1 MKVAHLKCVGLGMPV
16 KGHMLWNCLDCG
28 PHSLGAL
35 TDIVLE
41 LKQNSCI
48 RNCPRRYQVAETRG
62 HCTQT

>member
-1 MKVAHLKCVGLGMPV
+1 MPV

-41 LKQNSCI
+41 LKQKI
-48 RNCPRRYQVAETRG
+48 AALETVQKISGR
-62 HCTQT
+62 